1 MECTTEMDYWQ
12 QNKIVGKLIYKKG
25 EEYYIIDD
33 VDVFFGVKPAKLTIV
48 NDRVIAIENKAD
60 VKWSGLDELSEF
72 KFFRY
77 YSGEN
82 ESIRLDVRVDIAK

>member
-1 MECTTEMDYWQ
+1 MECTTEMDYWEQ
-12 QNKIVGKLIYKKG
+12 KEIIGKHIYKKG

-33 VDVFFGVKPAKLTIV
+33 VDTFFGIKPAKLTIE

-60 VKWSGLDELSEF
+60 VKWFGLDELSKF

-82 ESIRLDVRVDIAK
+82 ESIRLDARDDIAK